1 MATPSRAGKRDTGMR
16 DKILDATA
24 EIMLEEGYA
33 AATSRRVAEKVG
45 VQRAL
50 LYYYFPTMDDLYL
63 ALLRRGSAATLDS
76 QRKALTSA
84 RPLHALWDLT
94 VDPRGAGLLME
105 FMALGNHRKE
115 IRAELAAGAEKFR
128 EAQIAAL
135 TLILS
140 ERADSSTMPPEVVS
154 VLIAAIGRLI
164 VLESAMGITTGH
176 DKTLQLVSDYIQRC
190 ELPGPSALQ
199 PPSRLRRLRGNPQ

>member
-1 MATPSRAGKRDTGMR
+1 MATPSQAGKRDTGTR

-24 EIMLEEGYA
+24 EIMLNEGYA
-33 AATSRRVAEKVG
+33 AATSRRVAEQVG

-50 LYYYFPTMDDLYL
+50 VYYYFPTMDDLYL
-63 ALLRRGSAATLDS
+63 AVLRRGTEATLDS
-76 QRKALTSA
+76 QRRALASD
-84 RPLHALWDLT
+84 RPLHTLWDLT
-94 VDPRGAGLLME
+94 VDLRGVGLLME

-128 EAQIAAL
+128 EAQVAAL
-135 TLILS
+135 TFILR
-140 ERADSSTMPPEVVS
+140 EHDDSTTLPPEVVS

-176 DKTLQLVSDYIQRC
+176 DKTLQLVGEYLQNYEVPHPRTDA
-190 ELPGPSALQ
+190 LP
-199 PPSRLRRLRGNPQ
+199 R

>member
-1 MATPSRAGKRDTGMR
+1 MAAPSRAGKRDTGMR

-24 EIMLEEGYA
+24 EIMLNEGYA
-33 AATSRRVAEKVG
+33 AATSRRVAEQVG

-63 ALLRRGSAATLDS
+63 AVLRRGTEATLDS
-76 QRKALTSA
+76 QRRALASD
-84 RPLHALWDLT
+84 RPLHTLWDLT

-105 FMALGNHRKE
+105 FMALGNHRKV

-128 EAQIAAL
+128 EAQVAAL
-135 TLILS
+135 TFILR
-140 ERADSSTMPPEVVS
+140 EHDDNTTLRPEVVS

-164 VLESAMGITTGH
+164 VLESAMGITSGH
-176 DKTLQLVSDYIQRC
+176 DMTLQLVGEYLQSYEVPHPRTDA
-190 ELPGPSALQ
+190 LP
-199 PPSRLRRLRGNPQ
+199 R

>member
-24 EIMLEEGYA
+24 EIMLNEGYA
-33 AATSRRVAEKVG
+33 AATSRRVAEQVG

-63 ALLRRGSAATLDS
+63 AVLRRGTEATLDS
-76 QRKALTSA
+76 QRRALTSD

-128 EAQIAAL
+128 EAQVAAL
-135 TLILS
+135 TFILR
-140 ERADSSTMPPEVVS
+140 EHDDSTTLPPEVVS

-176 DKTLQLVSDYIQRC
+176 DKTLQFVGEY
-190 ELPGPSALQ
+190 LQ
-199 PPSRLRRLRGNPQ
+199 NYEVPHPRTDASPR

>member
-1 MATPSRAGKRDTGMR
+1 MAAPSRAGKRDTGMR
-16 DKILDATA
+16 DKILDAAA
-24 EIMLEEGYA
+24 EIMLNEGYA
-33 AATSRRVAEKVG
+33 AATSRRVAEQAG

-63 ALLRRGSAATLDS
+63 AVLRRGTDATLDS
-76 QRKALTSA
+76 QRRALTSD
-84 RPLHALWDLT
+84 RPLHTLWDLT

-128 EAQIAAL
+128 EAQVAAL
-135 TLILS
+135 TFILR
-140 ERADSSTMPPEVVS
+140 EHDDSTTLPPEVVS

-176 DKTLQLVSDYIQRC
+176 DKTLQLVGQYLQNYEVPHPRADA
-190 ELPGPSALQ
+190 LP
-199 PPSRLRRLRGNPQ
+199 R

>member
-24 EIMLEEGYA
+24 EIMLDEGYA
-33 AATSRRVAEKVG
+33 AATSRRVADQVG

-63 ALLRRGSAATLDS
+63 AVLRRGTEATLES
-76 QRKALTSA
+76 QRTALTSE

-94 VDPRGAGLLME
+94 VHPRGAGLLME

-135 TLILS
+135 TVILR
-140 ERADSSTMPPEVVS
+140 EHDDSKTLPPEVVS

-176 DKTLQLVSDYIQRC
+176 APTLQLVSEYLQRFD
-190 ELPGPSALQ
+190 S
-199 PPSRLRRLRGNPQ
+199 SRPRGG

>member
-1 MATPSRAGKRDTGMR
+1 MAAPSRAGKRDTGMR

-24 EIMLEEGYA
+24 EIMLNEGYA
-33 AATSRRVAEKVG
+33 AATSRRVAEQVG

-63 ALLRRGSAATLDS
+63 AVLRRGTEATLDS
-76 QRKALTSA
+76 QRRALASD
-84 RPLHALWDLT
+84 RPLHTLWDLT

-128 EAQIAAL
+128 EAQVAAL
-135 TLILS
+135 TFILR
-140 ERADSSTMPPEVVS
+140 EHDDSTTLPPEVVS

-176 DKTLQLVSDYIQRC
+176 DKTLQLVGEYLQNYEVPHPRADA
-190 ELPGPSALQ
+190 LP
-199 PPSRLRRLRGNPQ
+199 R